1 MADMKVCQ
9 IDTRKLWLSQKEA
22 AKYLGVSKDWLR
34 DRRNEGKLHYSV
46 VGNTIFYIKSE
57 IDNIVISGAISGK
70 QFFKKATLYKSSE
83 AFRTL

>member
-1 MADMKVCQ
+1 MNNTEMKVCQ

-57 IDNIVISGAISGK
+57 IDKLIVSGAISGRSLFLK
-70 QFFKKATLYKSSE
+70 QTQKHLK
-83 AFRTL
+83 

>member
-1 MADMKVCQ
+1 MEKMKVCQ
-9 IDTRKLWLSQKEA
+9 VDTRKLWLSQKEA

-57 IDNIVISGAISGK
+57 IDNLVISGAISGK
-70 QFFKKATLYKSSE
+70 WKIQSE
-83 AFRTL
+83 LTPRAMFH